1 MDAGSMHVARQDRG
15 GGREHLVGQERGH
28 LSGAL
33 ATVSGGPAAAAD
45 ADASPHLRNMR
56 GFTSGGTPRSGG
68 PRYRVIVL
76 W

>member
-1 MDAGSMHVARQDRG
+1 MQDRCMSH
-15 GGREHLVGQERGH
+15 GRIAAEGEHLVGQERGH

-33 ATVSGGPAAAAD
+33 AAVSGGPAAAAD

-68 PRYRVIVL
+68 PRYRVILL